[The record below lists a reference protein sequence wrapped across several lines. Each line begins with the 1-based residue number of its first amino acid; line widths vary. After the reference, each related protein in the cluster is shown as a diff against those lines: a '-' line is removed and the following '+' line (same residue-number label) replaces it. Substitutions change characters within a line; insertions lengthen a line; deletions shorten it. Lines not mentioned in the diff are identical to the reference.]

1 MTEPLHPPTPLPR
14 PRVGGRRR
22 GPGAPRLS
30 PGGRRRE
37 ASRRTARPRLVAA
50 LALVLALSASLGALA
65 APAPASAQPSPTPGA
80 PAPAPGGPTLGSPTP
95 VPGPLSI
102 SSPGPQTSNTV
113 TVSGGGAPDGSRV
126 HVVGPGGVTV
136 CRATS
141 PSADGAWSC
150 AGQVANG
157 ADQPLTARLE
167 ETTTEASATVSVLG
181 PPTVQG
187 GALVL
192 GRVSG
197 TAEPGARVSVGAVG
211 RAPVT
216 GTADG
221 GGAWSVLL
229 PGAAWPSG
237 SYDLR
242 VTQSTSAVPAVP
254 VSGAAAARVTVDR
267 TAPAAPAI
275 TAPTAGSRLPAGRVT
290 VSGTGESGATVTVY
304 VDGTAVCQSPVAA
317 GAWSCTTD
325 PLPSGRRTLQ
335 AAQVDPAG
343 NQGPPGTGVG
353 VLLDPRGAATDPP
366 GTAGPTPGPTDGAAP
381 PAVPAPTPTEGTAPD
396 DGAPLPGG
404 PGPGSDAGQVVPAPD
419 DGTGTTPSGWA
430 WSTGFGDG
438 LPDPRTATSGGTPW
452 AVAALLA
459 LAFLLVV
466 VLPSRLVS
474 GLVRDRR
481 RSALHLTG
489 RNRSRDVPS
498 SIGALR
504 VDPRAGAALAV
515 AGAAAAVALAV
526 GVDGQVRYARLAVA
540 VAVGLA
546 VLNIVCVV
554 LPAWLVARR
563 HPSAGA
569 APLRTVVRV
578 SPLLLVAA
586 GTAALGT
593 RLLSLDPPLVLGVV
607 LTAGVALRPVVAGTV
622 LADDRAPAGA
632 RRAVALAQVA
642 ALVVVP
648 LGAWLAHQAVGAQT
662 GFWHQLGREALA
674 TTCLAGLTSL
684 VVALVPVG
692 HSPGRVLWGWH
703 AAVHLGTSVV
713 AVGVAALVV
722 VGPDSTL
729 PVGPAVLAAGVGA
742 VVAVAAWVWTHWVD
756 PTARPS

>member
-1 MTEPLHPPTPLPR
+1 MPAL
-14 PRVGGRRR
+14 RV
-22 GPGAPRLS
+22 
-30 PGGRRRE
+30 
-37 ASRRTARPRLVAA
+37 ARPRLVAA
-50 LALVLALSASLGALA
+50 FALVLALCVPLGVLA
-65 APAPASAQPSPTPGA
+65 ATAPASAQPSPAPGA

-95 VPGPLSI
+95 VPGSLSI

-113 TVSGGGAPDGSRV
+113 AVSGGGAPTDSRV

-136 CRATS
+136 CRTTS
-141 PSADGAWSC
+141 TSTDGTWSC
-150 AGQVANG
+150 SGQVANG

-167 ETTTEASATVSVLG
+167 GTGTEASTTVSVLG

-197 TAEPGARVSVGAVG
+197 TAEPGARVSVGATG
-211 RAPVT
+211 RSTVT

-229 PGAAWPSG
+229 PGSGWPSG

-242 VTQSTSAVPAVP
+242 VTQSTTTVPAVP
-254 VSGAAAARVTVDR
+254 VSGAATARVVVDR
-267 TAPAAPAI
+267 TAPAAPVL
-275 TAPTAGSRLPAGRVT
+275 TAPATDSRLPAGRVT
-290 VSGTGESGATVTVY
+290 ASGTGEAGATVTVY
-304 VDGTAVCQSPVAA
+304 VDGTAVCQSPVSA
-317 GAWSCTTD
+317 GTWSCTTD
-325 PLPSGRRTLQ
+325 PLPGGRHTVQ
-335 AAQVDPAG
+335 AAQVDAAG
-343 NQGPPGTGVG
+343 NQGPPGPGVA
-353 VLLDPRGAATDPP
+353 VLLGTGAATSPP
-366 GTAGPTPGPTDGAAP
+366 GSAGPTPAPTGGAAP
-381 PAVPAPTPTEGTAPD
+381 PAAPAPSPTEGAAPD
-396 DGAPLPGG
+396 GAVPLPDG
-404 PGPGSDAGQVVPAPD
+404 PGSGSDAGQVVPTPD

-438 LPDPRTATSGGTPW
+438 LPDPRSATSGGAPW
-452 AVAALLA
+452 VVAALLA

-474 GLVRDRR
+474 GLVRGRR
-481 RSALHLTG
+481 RSAVHVTG
-489 RNRSRDVPS
+489 RNRTRDVPS

-504 VDPRAGAALAV
+504 VDGRVGAVLAV
-515 AGAAAAVALAV
+515 AGAVAAVALAV
-526 GVDGQVRYARLAVA
+526 GVDGQVRYARLALA
-540 VAVGLA
+540 VALGLV
-546 VLNIVCVV
+546 VLNVVCVV

-563 HPSAGA
+563 HRRDAGPGA
-569 APLRTVVRV
+569 PPLRAVVRV

-607 LTAGVALRPVVAGTV
+607 LTAGVALRPAVAGAV
-622 LADDRAPAGA
+622 LPDDRAPFGA
-632 RRAVALAQVA
+632 RRTVALAQVA

-648 LGAWLAHQAVGAQT
+648 LGAWFVHQAVGAQT

-692 HSPGRVLWGWH
+692 SSPGRVLWGWH

-729 PVGPAVLAAGVGA
+729 PVGPAVLAASVGA
-742 VVAVAAWVWTHWVD
+742 VVALAAWVWTHWVD
-756 PTARPS
+756 PSARVG